1 MSEKIAVTFKGKT
14 DLSPLAE
21 ADTMMVFEKRKNDW
35 VPRKEIPYHID
46 LSTNL
51 QEIRNQARNLI
62 TKLDDCKIIVS
73 QSITGLVYNVFD
85 RMGFHI
91 FEVAAFRPAIFDDI
105 LADIHHNTEKIQRNE
120 AIPTTPIETVDGIFF
135 LDLIQLQINRP
146 DISSKKAL
154 QPFLNSTPFIKLDML
169 CSHLPPWLENTE
181 YKSKFDITSKKSGSA
196 NLVTITKKICKY

>member
-1 MSEKIAVTFKGKT
+1 MSEKIAISFKGKT
-14 DLSPLAE
+14 ELAPLAE
-21 ADTMMVFEKRKNDW
+21 ANTMMVFEKRKNDW

-91 FEVAAFRPAIFDDI
+91 FEVAAFQPAMFDEI
-105 LADIHHNTEKIQRNE
+105 LTDIHHNTENIQRNE

-154 QPFLNSTPFIKLDML
+154 QPFLNSTPFIKLDIL

-181 YKSKFDITSKKSGSA
+181 YKNKFDITNKKSGSA

>member
-1 MSEKIAVTFKGKT
+1 MSEKIAITFKGKT
-14 DLSPLAE
+14 DLAPLVQ

-35 VPRKEIPYHID
+35 VPRKEIPYQID

-91 FEVAAFRPAIFDDI
+91 FEVAAFQPAIFDNI
-105 LADIHHNTEKIQRNE
+105 LADIHHNTENIQHNE

-196 NLVTITKKICKY
+196 TLVTITKKICKY